1 MTGLAA
7 ILGHDRVKTLLARAI
22 AERRL
27 PPSLLLV
34 GPDGVGKR
42 TLALAAA
49 RALVCDS
56 GGGDVCEACPAC
68 RRSSRGLHPDLVQ
81 VEPETRV
88 IKVEQARALVQEIQ
102 ARPFEARARGFVV
115 DEAHRLTEQA
125 QNALLKSLEEP
136 PATSHVMLVTA
147 APHALLPT
155 IRSRCQVLRLG
166 PLPASRL
173 EEHLARELLLSAEEA
188 RLRAILSA
196 GSLGRALAFESQAY
210 RTLREGL
217 VELLETVSGMDPLGR
232 MEAAERLKD
241 QEDLPLALTTL
252 RSLLRDL
259 AALRLGGRIL
269 NADIGEPLSRLAAG
283 RLGSQAERLAA
294 AVAQALRAL
303 RGNANKLLAMDVLM
317 DDLAAPDPAPEP

>member
-1 MTGLAA
+1 MTRLAA
-7 ILGHDRVKTLLARAI
+7 VLGHDRVKALLTGAI
-22 AERRL
+22 AARRL

-42 TLALAAA
+42 TLALATA
-49 RALVCDS
+49 RALVCES
-56 GGGDVCEACPAC
+56 GGGDACEACSGC
-68 RRSSRGLHPDLVQ
+68 RRSARGLHPDVVQ
-81 VEPETRV
+81 VAPETRA
-88 IKVEQARALVQEIQ
+88 IKVEQARALVREIQ

-115 DEAHRLTEQA
+115 DEAHSLTEQA

-173 EEHLARELLLSAEEA
+173 EEA
-188 RLRAILSA
+188 RLRAIHSA
-196 GSLGRALAFESQAY
+196 GSLGRALAFESEAY
-210 RTLREGL
+210 RALREGL
-217 VELLETVSGMDPLGR
+217 VELLEAVPSMDPLGR

-241 QEDLPLALTTL
+241 QEDLPLCLTTL

-259 AALRLGGRIL
+259 VALRLGGRRDRIL
-269 NADIGEPLSRLAAG
+269 NADIGEALSRLAAG
-283 RLGSQAERLAA
+283 RLGGQADRLAA

-303 RGNANKLLAMDVLM
+303 RGNANKLLTMDVLM
-317 DDLAAPDPAPEP
+317 DELAAPEPLREG